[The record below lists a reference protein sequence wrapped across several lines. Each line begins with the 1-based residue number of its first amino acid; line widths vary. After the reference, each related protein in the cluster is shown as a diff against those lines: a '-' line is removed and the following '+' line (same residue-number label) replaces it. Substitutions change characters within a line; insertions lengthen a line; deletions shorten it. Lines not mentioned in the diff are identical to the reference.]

1 MTVILLEI
9 PWGLRVSLELP
20 QSPTTT
26 TTTTTTAAICL
37 FSFELTEREYSL
49 GLLAI

>member
-1 MTVILLEI
+1 MIVMLLEI

-26 TTTTTTAAICL
+26 TTTTTAICL
-37 FSFELTEREYSL
+37 FSFELREYRSRSSGYL
-49 GLLAI
+49 N